1 MKDKKA
7 LREQFA
13 KLLKDQ
19 GSAQRQIKCQKIA
32 ELLFKLPAFM
42 KARSVLFYASTLS
55 EVDTFAMM
63 QQAKQL
69 EKIIA
74 LPSIQKNQKTMR
86 PILTDS
92 LTNLKTGPYG
102 IQEPD
107 DTILKAIDIASLD
120 AVIVPGLAFDKKNNR
135 LGRGAGYYDRFLSGL
150 SENTVTI
157 GLAFD
162 FQVVDSLPVEQH
174 DVALDCILSA

>member
-7 LREQFA
+7 LREQFL

-19 GSAQRQIKCQKIA
+19 GSTERQLKSQKIA
-32 ELLFKLPAFM
+32 ELLFKLPVFI
-42 KARSVLFYASTLS
+42 KAQTVLFYASTPS

-74 LPSIQKNQKTMR
+74 LPSIQKNQMTMR
-86 PILTDS
+86 PLLTES
-92 LTNLKTGPYG
+92 LSNLKKSPYG
-102 IQEPD
+102 FQEPD
-107 DTILKAIDIASLD
+107 EATSKAIDVASLD
-120 AVIVPGLAFDKKNNR
+120 VVIVPGLAFDRKNNR
-135 LGRGAGYYDRFLSGL
+135 LGRGAGYYDRFLSTL
-150 SENTVTI
+150 SEHTVTI
-157 GLAFD
+157 GIAFD

-174 DVALDCILSA
+174 DVALDVILSA